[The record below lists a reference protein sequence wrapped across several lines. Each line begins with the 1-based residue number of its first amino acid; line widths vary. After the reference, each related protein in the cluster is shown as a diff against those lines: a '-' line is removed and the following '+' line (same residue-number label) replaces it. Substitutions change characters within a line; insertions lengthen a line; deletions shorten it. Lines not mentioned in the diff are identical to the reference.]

1 MSIRHANQPKIKTIL
16 DIISHRKLY
25 RELISHIP
33 PPTLRNLWLTLCA
46 LVAFQNLIVF
56 TNTQITGNAIT
67 ALIVWGGALICME
80 DLLESLQP
88 KPSHSSLLVGSI
100 LVIYSLYR
108 TSLVNGSDSFLYL
121 LVPISGLGLI
131 LMAQPF
137 RDIVRFKASLFI
149 LCLLPLFVLVQ
160 IIFSTFITDDLSLL
174 TAKFV
179 LFWLSI
185 LGLSPLKLVGD
196 TVYVDGGAVQVM
208 HECNGFEMIMQ
219 MLITGTIF
227 LVAFPLRSRLG
238 KLLIIVLSPVIGFIV
253 NSIRIALLAIFTS
266 FNSDTG
272 KYLFDFF
279 HEQAGSL
286 IFSGIAVFL
295 LGYLYLSL
303 LDRELPPLLTK

>member
-1 MSIRHANQPKIKTIL
+1 VKVHPEHLRINASLDMIRHSQ
-16 DIISHRKLY
+16 LY
-25 RELISHIP
+25 RYLISHIP

-46 LVAFQNLIVF
+46 LVAVQNLIVF

-67 ALIVWGGALICME
+67 SLIVWGGALICME
-80 DLLESLQP
+80 DLLESIQP
-88 KPSHSSLLVGSI
+88 KPSLYSLLTGSVFV
-100 LVIYSLYR
+100 LYSLYR
-108 TSLVNGSDSFLYL
+108 TSRVSGSDSFLYL
-121 LVPISGLGLI
+121 LVPLSGLGLV
-131 LMAQPF
+131 LMAHTF
-137 RDIVRFKASLFI
+137 REIHKFKASLLI

-160 IIFSTFITDDLSLL
+160 IAFATFVTDDLSLL

-185 LGLSPLKLVGD
+185 LGLSPLKLIGD

-238 KLLIIVLSPVIGFIV
+238 KLVIILFSPIIGFIV

-266 FNSDTG
+266 FNSEAG
-272 KYLFDFF
+272 KSLFDFF

-303 LDRELPPLLTK
+303 LDRELPPLINE